1 MKEFIVDNYGSKQ
14 QLHFHQS
21 GEEDSLVR
29 GFLVPTIAHNNVSLC
44 IASCK
49 VCLVHSIHPCVKE
62 KQKVV
67 CIPWLSMN

>member
-1 MKEFIVDNYGSKQ
+1 MKEFIVDNYSSKQ

-49 VCLVHSIHPCVKE
+49 VCLVHSIHV
-62 KQKVV
+62 
-67 CIPWLSMN
+67 

>member
-14 QLHFHQS
+14 QS

-44 IASCK
+44 IAK
-49 VCLVHSIHPCVKE
+49 L
-62 KQKVV
+62 
-67 CIPWLSMN
+67 